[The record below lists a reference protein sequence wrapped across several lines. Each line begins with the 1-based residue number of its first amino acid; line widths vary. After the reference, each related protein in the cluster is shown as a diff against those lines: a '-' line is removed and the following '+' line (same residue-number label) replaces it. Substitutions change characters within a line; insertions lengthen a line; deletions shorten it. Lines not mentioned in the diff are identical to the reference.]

1 MMKNP
6 TLCLA
11 LVVICLGVFSVSGAQ
26 AQQKA
31 GKPASSA
38 PPREVCRAIEAYVAK
53 VDTAKSMSDPSKRA
67 EQYAQAKQDLETV
80 LKKHNQA
87 ELLNKA
93 LDYVPYTEQV
103 ATTEA
108 TNPKLNEYLEKR
120 SKLRETLLEIC
131 SGYTTTR

>member
-1 MMKNP
+1 MKSQV
-6 TLCLA
+6 LCLI
-11 LVVICLGVFSVSGAQ
+11 LGVICFCVFFVSGVH

-53 VDTAKSMSDPSKRA
+53 VDTAKSISDASKRA
-67 EQYAQAKQDLETV
+67 EQYAQAKQELETV
-80 LKKHNQA
+80 LKKHNQT
-87 ELLNKA
+87 ELLGKA

-120 SKLRETLLEIC
+120 SKLRETLLETC
-131 SGYTTTR
+131 SGYTITR